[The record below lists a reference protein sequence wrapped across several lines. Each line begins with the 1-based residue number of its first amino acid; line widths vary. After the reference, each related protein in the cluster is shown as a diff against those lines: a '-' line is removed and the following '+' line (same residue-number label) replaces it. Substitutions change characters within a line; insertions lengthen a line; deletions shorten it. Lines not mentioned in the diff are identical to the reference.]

1 MFPPRGQGDPADSPL
16 SIAAEDTDDQALEE
30 GGGQH
35 VEPVVAQARMEGVQ
49 EEEREE
55 EAEAE
60 EEEEEEEDW
69 DLEGA
74 GDDMADVLF
83 PEVEQDKM
91 ELLELEMRARAI
103 KAMLALHEQREKEQ
117 KRRVRKR

>member
-1 MFPPRGQGDPADSPL
+1 MEPA
-16 SIAAEDTDDQALEE
+16 A
-30 GGGQH
+30 
-35 VEPVVAQARMEGVQ
+35 AQARMEGVQ

-55 EAEAE
+55 QEEA
-60 EEEEEEEDW
+60 EEEEEDW

>member
-1 MFPPRGQGDPADSPL
+1 MFPLRGQGGPADSPL

-35 VEPVVAQARMEGVQ
+35 MEPVAAQARMEVVQ
-49 EEEREE
+49 EEEEG
-55 EAEAE
+55 EAEA